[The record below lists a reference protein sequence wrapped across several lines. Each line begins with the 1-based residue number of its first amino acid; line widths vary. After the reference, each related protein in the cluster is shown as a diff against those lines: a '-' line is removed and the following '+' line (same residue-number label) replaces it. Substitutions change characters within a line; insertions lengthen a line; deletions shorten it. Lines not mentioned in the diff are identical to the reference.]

1 MLFKPEFS
9 ITIVMYTVCTY
20 KEDNM
25 GNYTVPD
32 EIRSLKPTGTIVKKI
47 RDNYYVYSHSQH
59 KDPESGK
66 WKTDAGKLMGKIIPG
81 VGYCPSVEESSKGK
95 ITCFDYGEYLLACSL
110 SVEDYEKLKECF
122 NPDEAMQIFSLSVI
136 FCLETYIGLKAAEDC
151 FQRCLISHDYPDLR
165 FSYRRL
171 SRLLELVGRQKK
183 ASMFQRLCNTDEV
196 TSIAVDGHAIPADS
210 EGNDL
215 CSAGY
220 KTRALKSEYMNLM
233 VALDCATRMP
243 VASRVFPGYMLDKK
257 DFLDFMGDVG
267 PIKGK
272 VILVDMGFFSAE
284 NLDYISQG
292 GAYYV
297 IPVEKKYNDY
307 KLASSPGKGGRL
319 AQFLYHAG
327 RKTDTVEYRVR
338 FSGGSRV
345 IYFRNI
351 SEAARLSCTYL
362 QNMEEGKPGYTQQ
375 DYDKQ
380 KDSFGVIVL
389 KTNHE
394 GDAKEIYELYKSRW
408 TIETFY
414 DRLKNGIHFEE
425 LNLDDWA
432 LVQGVS
438 FAMLIAGRIDAR
450 ILRAAKE
457 VKLTRKKLVHL
468 MSALKLSDDGKK
480 MTIHNIKKD
489 HIDVCRALGIA
500 LDPSKKCLG

>member
-171 SRLLELVGRQKK
+171 SRLLELVGRQRK

-307 KLASSPGKGGRL
+307 KLASSPGKGLKRNTMTTSLPHHLAKEDGSHSSSTMQAGRRTQWSTVSDSQAVHESFTSETSAMTNRKTHSESSSSRRTMREMQRKFMSCTRADGRL
-319 AQFLYHAG
+319 
-327 RKTDTVEYRVR
+327 
-338 FSGGSRV
+338 
-345 IYFRNI
+345 
-351 SEAARLSCTYL
+351 RLSTT
-362 QNMEEGKPGYTQQ
+362 G
-375 DYDKQ
+375 
-380 KDSFGVIVL
+380 
-389 KTNHE
+389 
-394 GDAKEIYELYKSRW
+394 
-408 TIETFY
+408 
-414 DRLKNGIHFEE
+414 
-425 LNLDDWA
+425 
-432 LVQGVS
+432 
-438 FAMLIAGRIDAR
+438 
-450 ILRAAKE
+450 
-457 VKLTRKKLVHL
+457 
-468 MSALKLSDDGKK
+468 
-480 MTIHNIKKD
+480 
-489 HIDVCRALGIA
+489 
-500 LDPSKKCLG
+500 

>member
-1 MLFKPEFS
+1 
-9 ITIVMYTVCTY
+9 
-20 KEDNM
+20 M

-171 SRLLELVGRQKK
+171 SRLFELVGRQRK

-257 DFLDFMGDVG
+257 DFLD
-267 PIKGK
+267 
-272 VILVDMGFFSAE
+272 L
-284 NLDYISQG
+284 
-292 GAYYV
+292 
-297 IPVEKKYNDY
+297 
-307 KLASSPGKGGRL
+307 
-319 AQFLYHAG
+319 
-327 RKTDTVEYRVR
+327 
-338 FSGGSRV
+338 
-345 IYFRNI
+345 
-351 SEAARLSCTYL
+351 
-362 QNMEEGKPGYTQQ
+362 
-375 DYDKQ
+375 
-380 KDSFGVIVL
+380 
-389 KTNHE
+389 
-394 GDAKEIYELYKSRW
+394 
-408 TIETFY
+408 
-414 DRLKNGIHFEE
+414 
-425 LNLDDWA
+425 
-432 LVQGVS
+432 
-438 FAMLIAGRIDAR
+438 
-450 ILRAAKE
+450 
-457 VKLTRKKLVHL
+457 
-468 MSALKLSDDGKK
+468 
-480 MTIHNIKKD
+480 
-489 HIDVCRALGIA
+489 
-500 LDPSKKCLG
+500 